1 MKKIMIVAG
10 LLAAGVLA
18 ARHAAAKIS
27 PQPQISSGDP
37 NEDPGVIDEIRGHVD
52 QVQGALGGGM
62 RMSAA
67 GLEVLKRE
75 EGFRGQVYADEAGYP
90 TIGYGHKLLPG
101 ESFDTIDQAAAAAL
115 LAQDLGSAED
125 AVNGA
130 VTGAILA
137 QGQFD
142 ALVSFAYNVGS
153 AAFRA
158 STLLRKVND
167 RDPTALAEF
176 ARWRYV
182 TVNGVKQESAGL
194 VSRRQSEANMFQGI
208 YA

>member
-1 MKKIMIVAG
+1 VKKQIILFGLLGAG
-10 LLAAGVLA
+10 LLA
-18 ARHAAAKIS
+18 ARHAAAAIS
-27 PQPQISSGDP
+27 PQPEISTGDP
-37 NEDPGVIDEIRGHVD
+37 NESAGVLDEIRGLAD

-62 RMSAA
+62 RMSAI

-75 EGFRGQVYADEAGYP
+75 EGFRGEVYYDAAGYP

-101 ESFDTIDQAAAAAL
+101 ESFDTIDQARATEL
-115 LAQDLGSAED
+115 LANDLGSAED

-130 VTGAILA
+130 VSILLA

-142 ALVSFAYNVGS
+142 ALVSFTYNVGN

-167 RDPTALAEF
+167 EDPTALNEF
-176 ARWRYV
+176 ARWRYI
-182 TVNGVKQESAGL
+182 TVNGVKQENAGL
-194 VSRRQSEANMFQGI
+194 VSRRQSESNMFQGI